1 MKINLIAVG
10 KIKESYLTA
19 AIEEYAKRLTRFCKL
34 SIVEIP
40 EGRSKAEEA
49 KNIANKL
56 KGKVIVLDIGGEAV
70 SSEEFAALLAEDM
83 VAGNS
88 EFSLVIGG
96 SEGLD
101 GELTKKADRRISFG
115 RVTYPHQLM
124 RVIVMEQLYR
134 SATIN
139 NNITYH
145 K

>member
-1 MKINLIAVG
+1 MKITLIAVG

-34 SIVEIP
+34 DIVEMP

-49 KNIANKL
+49 KYITKKL
-56 KGKVIVLDIGGEAV
+56 KGKIIVFDIGGESV
-70 SSEEFAALLAEDM
+70 SSEEFASMFAEDM

-101 GELTKKADRRISFG
+101 DGLKQKADKRISFG
-115 RVTYPHQLM
+115 HVTYPHQLM

-134 SATIN
+134 AATIN

>member
-34 SIVEIP
+34 NIVEIP
-40 EGRSKAEEA
+40 EGRNKAEEA

-56 KGKVIVLDIGGEAV
+56 KGKVIVFDIGGEAV
-70 SSEEFAALLAEDM
+70 SSEEFAAMLAEDM

-101 GELTKKADRRISFG
+101 EEVKTAANKRVSFG
-115 RVTYPHQLM
+115 RITYPHQLM

-134 SATIN
+134 TATIN

>member
-19 AIEEYAKRLTRFCKL
+19 AIEEYAKRLSRFCKL
-34 SIVEIP
+34 NIIEVP
-40 EGRSKAEEA
+40 EGRNKAEEA
-49 KNIANKL
+49 KYITKKL
-56 KGKVIVLDIGGEAV
+56 KGSVIIFDIAGEAV
-70 SSEEFAALLAEDM
+70 SSEEFAAMFAQDL

-101 GELTKKADRRISFG
+101 SSLLSIADKRISFG

-124 RVIVMEQLYR
+124 RVIAMEQLYR
-134 SATIN
+134 AATIN

>member
-1 MKINLIAVG
+1 MKINLVTVG
-10 KIKESYLTA
+10 KIKEGYLSA
-19 AIEEYAKRLTRFCKL
+19 AIEEYAKRLSRFCKL
-34 SIVEIP
+34 NIIEVA
-40 EGRSKAEEA
+40 EGRNKAEEG
-49 KNIANKL
+49 IAVSKKL
-56 KGKVIVLDIGGEAV
+56 KGKVIVFDIGGELV
-70 SSEEFAALLAEDM
+70 SSQEFATLFAEAM
-83 VAGNS
+83 VNGDS

-101 GELTKKADRRISFG
+101 AAVIGKADRKISFG

-134 SATIN
+134 AVTIN